1 MTDAA
6 VKALGYVYGIMAA
19 QLPHIVGA
27 PHRVQMAN
35 QWPLRGLGE
44 GLRYMITNRRL
55 TPEVD
60 RAIRDALQGAEDIAE
75 DAHALPLNQQGM
87 WELAYMHGRCAP
99 VLSDGEYLRDQI
111 KARGLTLEQA
121 AEACEVSKAAVHS
134 WCAGIKPIPQARREL
149 LAKRL
154 GIMI

>member
-1 MTDAA
+1 MTDTA

-19 QLPHIVGA
+19 QLPNIVGT

-99 VLSDGEYLRDQI
+99 VLSDGEYLRDQL
-111 KARGLTLEQA
+111 KTRNLTLEQA

-134 WCAGIKPIPQARREL
+134 WCAGVKPIPQARREL
-149 LAKRL
+149 LAAKF
-154 GIMI
+154 GIII